1 MGAFRIS
8 AATTRRIK
16 IEVRFGD
23 EFTTLS
29 GATLIFAA
37 KENLSDADIDAA
49 IYKTSA
55 DSDEIEIEDA
65 AAGLAWLNI
74 EPSDTDSYAA
84 EGIVLSYSL
93 KAQDAEEAIFPLD
106 SGQLVVEASAIES
119 TL

>member
-1 MGAFRIS
+1 MGAFRVT
-8 AATTRRIK
+8 AGVTRRIK
-16 IEVRFGD
+16 IQVRFGD
-23 EFTTLS
+23 KFTTLS

-55 DSDEIEIEDA
+55 DPDEIEVEDA
-65 AAGLAWLNI
+65 AAGLAWLTLD
-74 EPSDTDSYAA
+74 PSDSDSYAA

-93 KAQDAEEAIFPLD
+93 KAQDADEAVFPLD
-106 SGQLVVEASAIES
+106 SGELVVMPSAIES

>member
-1 MGAFRIS
+1 MGALRIS
-8 AATTRRIK
+8 AGTTRRIK
-16 IEVRFGD
+16 IQVRFGD

-55 DSDEIEIEDA
+55 DIDEIEIEDA
-65 AAGLAWLNI
+65 AAGLAWLNL
-74 EPSDTDSYAA
+74 EPSDSDDYAA
-84 EGIVLSYSL
+84 SGIVLTYSL
-93 KAQDAEEAIFPLD
+93 KAQDADEKVFPLD
-106 SGQLVVEASAIES
+106 SGQLVVDPSAIES